1 MSTGKIVFGEPWF
14 GEEEIELVTRTV
26 RSRWIGQGPLV
37 DRFERD
43 LERYLGASDAVAV
56 SSCTAALHLSLVAA
70 GVGPGD
76 EVITTPL
83 TFVATVNAIEY
94 VGATPRLVDIDPET
108 LLLRPEDVAAAL
120 TERTKAVIPVSFGG
134 RPLDVEGYLRLLDE
148 TDLWVIEDAAHSIG
162 AVAGGRMVGADR
174 HPRYLTCF
182 SFYPN
187 KNLASAEGGAIT
199 TSDEAIAH
207 RLRSIRLHGLDADAW
222 ARYRVDTFQPSLAV
236 DCGYKYNWTDLQAA
250 LALPQLERLEGFMA
264 TREFLATGYDRLV
277 ERVPCAR
284 PIARPT
290 LSLTSRHALHL
301 YQVRVPGR
309 VRNQVVEHM
318 RTEGLGAAVHYI
330 GVNLHPRFDRL
341 AEGPLPHADAASH
354 ELVSLP
360 LHPGLHVDELER
372 VVTGLEAALARFG
385 ASSPASA

>member
-1 MSTGKIVFGEPWF
+1 MSDKIVFGEPWF
-14 GEEEIELVTRTV
+14 GDEEIDLVVRTV

-37 DRFERD
+37 ERFERD
-43 LERYLGASDAVAV
+43 LARYVEASHAIAV

-94 VGATPRLVDIDPET
+94 VGATPRLVDIDPDT
-108 LLLRPEDVAAAL
+108 LLLRPEDVAAAI
-120 TERTKAVIPVSFGG
+120 TPRTRAVIPVSFGG
-134 RPLDVEGYLRLLDE
+134 RPLDVDGYVQLLDD

-162 AVAGGRMVGADR
+162 TVAGGRMVGADR

-199 TSDEAIAH
+199 TSDDGLAH
-207 RLRSIRLHGLDADAW
+207 RLSSVRLHGLDADAW

-264 TREFLATGYDRLV
+264 TREALAAEYDRLIAAV
-277 ERVPCAR
+277 ADVRPVAR
-284 PIARPT
+284 PAP
-290 LSLTSRHALHL
+290 SLRSRHALHL
-301 YQVRVPGR
+301 YQVRVPGH
-309 VRNQVVEHM
+309 VRDRVVEDM
-318 RTEGLGAAVHYI
+318 RTRGLGAAVHYI
-330 GVNLHPRFDRL
+330 GVNLHPRFTRL
-341 AEGPLPHADAASH
+341 ADGPLPNSDAASH
-354 ELVSLP
+354 ELISLP
-360 LHPGLHVDELER
+360 LHPGLHLEQLER
-372 VVTGLEAALARFG
+372 VVGGLEESLVRFG
-385 ASSPASA
+385 ASSPALT

>member
-1 MSTGKIVFGEPWF
+1 MSDKIVFGEPWF
-14 GEEEIELVTRTV
+14 GDEEVDLVVRTV

-37 DRFERD
+37 ERFERD
-43 LERYLGASDAVAV
+43 LARYVGASHAVAV

-94 VGATPRLVDIDPET
+94 VGATPRLVDIDPDT
-108 LLLRPEDVAAAL
+108 LLLRPEDVAAAV
-120 TERTKAVIPVSFGG
+120 TPRTRAVIPVSFGG
-134 RPLDVEGYLRLLDE
+134 RPLDVDGYVQLLED

-162 AVAGGRMVGADR
+162 AVADGRMVGADR
-174 HPRYLTCF
+174 HPRYITCF

-199 TSDEAIAH
+199 TSDDGLAH
-207 RLRSIRLHGLDADAW
+207 RLSSIRLHGLDADAW

-264 TREFLATGYDRLV
+264 IRELLAAEYDRLLEPV
-277 ERVPCAR
+277 DHAVPVAR
-284 PIARPT
+284 PAP
-290 LSLTSRHALHL
+290 SLQSRHALHL
-301 YQVRVPGR
+301 YQVRVPGH
-309 VRNQVVEHM
+309 VRDQVVEDM
-318 RTEGLGAAVHYI
+318 RTRSLGAAVHYI
-330 GVNLHPRFDRL
+330 GVNLHPRFARL

-354 ELVSLP
+354 ELISLP
-360 LHPGLHVDELER
+360 LHPGLHLAELER
-372 VVTGLEAALARFG
+372 VVQGLESSLERFG
-385 ASSPASA
+385 ASAPALT